1 MTTVETILR
10 NYLMMSTNIKIVHH
24 LMLLVL
30 AAAQMVLVELEISE
44 RTTIVITEI
53 RLPSWAW
60 RDHAA

>member
-1 MTTVETILR
+1 
-10 NYLMMSTNIKIVHH
+10 MMSTNIKIVHH